1 MRRPSTITPPVGRF
15 ADVLLAIDLPA
26 LPDDRRR
33 RTTGFVAQRVSTL
46 PSFTRFGVVVISFTV
61 DLVGRAVGL
70 DRMAALVTAKP
81 LPLLAEYPRL
91 IRSLGYAFIWETWPD
106 TQPSGAPA

>member
-1 MRRPSTITPPVGRF
+1 MRRPSTITPPVRRF
-15 ADVLLAIDLPA
+15 ADVLLATDLPG
-26 LPDDRRR
+26 LPGDRRAQ
-33 RTTGFVAQRVSTL
+33 TTSFVEQRVSTL

-61 DLVGRAVGL
+61 DLVSRVVGL
-70 DRMAALVTAKP
+70 DRAAALVTALP

-106 TQPSGAPA
+106 TRPTGAAA